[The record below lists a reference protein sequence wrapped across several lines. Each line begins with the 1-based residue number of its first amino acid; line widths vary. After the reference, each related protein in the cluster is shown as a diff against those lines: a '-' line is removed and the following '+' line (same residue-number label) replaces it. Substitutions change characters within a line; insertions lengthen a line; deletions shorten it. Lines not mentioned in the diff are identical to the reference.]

1 MPKNIVLLGAPNSG
15 KGTAGRVLAEK
26 VDSYFFSVG
35 DFLNDNVVAGTS
47 VGLKAKV
54 FLDAGELVP
63 DDLVL
68 ELVKD
73 KLSNDIAC
81 SDGVVFDGF
90 PRTLSQAE
98 ELEKLLDVD
107 AVVFIDV
114 DEDLIY
120 QRAKER
126 RVCPAC
132 KNIFSTKRL
141 KNKTKCEI
149 CGTKLVSV
157 KDDEPSVLK
166 KRILS
171 YKESTIPLLEFYES
185 KLIKVDGNKTP
196 DEVDVEIEKKLK
208 EFFEAKR

>member
-15 KGTAGRVLAEK
+15 KGTAGRTLAENI
-26 VDSYFFSVG
+26 DSYFLSVG

-47 VGLKAKV
+47 IGKKAKI
-54 FLDAGELVP
+54 FIDAGELVP

-68 ELVKD
+68 DLVKD
-73 KLSNDIAC
+73 KLTNDIAC
-81 SDGVVFDGF
+81 SDGVVFDGY

-98 ELEKLLDVD
+98 DLDKMMSID

-141 KNKTKCEI
+141 KGKTKCEV
-149 CGTKLVSV
+149 CGTKLITLQ
-157 KDDEPSVLK
+157 DDEEKVLK
-166 KRILS
+166 RRILA
-171 YKESTIPLLEFYES
+171 YKESTTPLLDYYAE

-196 DEVDVEIEKKLK
+196 GEVDEEIAQKLQVY
-208 EFFEAKR
+208 FGDKR